1 MQAYKFHFCGSP
13 VKVKTDNSE
22 DVVQAVKTEVEAKI
36 QEIRAIHRD
45 LPLQK
50 ALMLACFDFSEEI
63 FFLKKDVR
71 KNLNQ
76 LEAETKSLLKDLKS
90 STTLKI

>member
-13 VKVKTDNSE
+13 VKVKTDNTE
-22 DVVQAVKTEVEAKI
+22 DVVQAVKEEVETKI

-50 ALMLACFDFSEEI
+50 TLLLACFSFSEDM
-63 FFLKKDVR
+63 FFLKKAVR
-71 KNLNQ
+71 KNLNH
-76 LEAETKSLLKDLKS
+76 LETETKSLLKDLES
-90 STTLKI
+90 STPLKI